1 MSEAEKKDILEL
13 GAIVQRDKQTYALA
27 PHIPGG
33 IIFDTNQLRNIA
45 DVADKYQ
52 CKALKLTSAQRIALV
67 GIKPEDIEQVWADLG
82 MKKGHAIGLCVRS
95 VKICPGTTFCKRAK
109 QDSVSLGLKLDEK
122 YYGYQ
127 LPSKLKFGVSGCA
140 NSCAESAVKD
150 IGLIGTPGGY
160 IIMVGGAASGYGRL
174 AQVLTKD
181 KSEQEAL
188 TIIDRIIDLYQ
199 ATGKRAQRLGKYLDA
214 VGLELFQRYIEA
226 PPDDLAELKEQ
237 ARSLNSK

>member
-1 MSEAEKKDILEL
+1 MLEDEKKDILEL
-13 GAIVQRDKQTYALA
+13 GAIVQRDKQTYAIA

-52 CKALKLTSAQRIALV
+52 CKALKLTSAQRIALM

-160 IIMVGGAASGYGRL
+160 IILVGGAASGYGRL
-174 AQVLTKD
+174 AQILTQN
-181 KSEQEAL
+181 KSEEEAL
-188 TIIDRIIDLYQ
+188 AIIDRIIDLYRV
-199 ATGKRAQRLGKYLDA
+199 AGKRAQRIGKFLDA
-214 VGLELFQRYIEA
+214 ISLDLLKQYIEA
-226 PPDDLAELKEQ
+226 PPEALAELKEQ
-237 ARSLNSK
+237 ARSLNS

>member
-1 MSEAEKKDILEL
+1 MSEDEKKDILEL
-13 GAIVQRDKQTYALA
+13 GAIIQRDKQTYAIA

-52 CKALKLTSAQRIALV
+52 CKALKLTSAQRIAMV

-122 YYGYQ
+122 YYGCQ

-160 IIMVGGAASGYGRL
+160 IILVGGAASGYGRL
-174 AQVLTKD
+174 AQILTQN
-181 KSEQEAL
+181 KSEEEAL
-188 TIIDRIIDLYQ
+188 AIIDRIIDLYRV
-199 ATGKRAQRLGKYLDA
+199 AGKRAQRIGKFLDA
-214 VGLELFQRYIEA
+214 ISLDLLKQYIEA
-226 PPDDLAELKEQ
+226 PPEALAELKEQ
-237 ARSLNSK
+237 ACSLNS